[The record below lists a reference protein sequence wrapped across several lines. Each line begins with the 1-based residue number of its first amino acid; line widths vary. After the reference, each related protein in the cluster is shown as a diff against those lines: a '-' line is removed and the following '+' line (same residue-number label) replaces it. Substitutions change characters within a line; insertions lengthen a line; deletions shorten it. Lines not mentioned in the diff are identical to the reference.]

1 MSVKVREWLKRMD
14 LLHLTNHDDRVAIDK
29 EIESRTGIYC
39 DNAIDKRLISENEF
53 KQIVRSILNRK
64 KKRKETAPMVA

>member
-64 KKRKETAPMVA
+64 KKRKETAPLVA

>member
-1 MSVKVREWLKRMD
+1 MSVKVIEWLKRMD

-64 KKRKETAPMVA
+64 KKRKETAPLVA